1 MKKLLFAG
9 ITKVY
14 KTPSEQMLLEKWG
27 WQIWSRGFPS
37 GSVCKEPTCNA
48 GDPRDMGSIP
58 GLGRSLGGGHS
69 NSFQYSCLENPMD
82 RGAWQATVH
91 RIAKSQTQPKLLST
105 AQHRLTQGRIA
116 TSLQVA
122 KWWSAIKWSPIEWS
136 RPVHQLRTLVSKIMS
151 LAMLVYFLN
160 PGKFWRILQ
169 SSRIISC
176 L

>member
-91 RIAKSQTQPKLLST
+91 RIAESDTTECACMHAQTHTHTHTHTHKICLRKVSCS
-105 AQHRLTQGRIA
+105 GG
-116 TSLQVA
+116 
-122 KWWSAIKWSPIEWS
+122 SPFLFYF
-136 RPVHQLRTLVSKIMS
+136 QL
-151 LAMLVYFLN
+151 Y
-160 PGKFWRILQ
+160 
-169 SSRIISC
+169 
-176 L
+176 

>member
-69 NSFQYSCLENPMD
+69 NLLRYFGLKNPLD
-82 RGAWQATVH
+82 RGAWRATVH
-91 RIAKSQTQPKLLST
+91 RVTKSRKWPKQMNTNAGMHIPWYQNPQMFNFLILNGVVIAYN
-105 AQHRLTQGRIA
+105 IN
-116 TSLQVA
+116 TS
-122 KWWSAIKWSPIEWS
+122 SC
-136 RPVHQLRTLVSKIMS
+136 
-151 LAMLVYFLN
+151 
-160 PGKFWRILQ
+160 IL
-169 SSRIISC
+169 
-176 L
+176 